1 MSTKKKLLQAA
12 AGAAGGAET
21 LNVENV
27 FSTYL
32 YEGNASSSGQTIT
45 NGIDLSGEGG
55 LVWIKN
61 RDYSS
66 DHVLYDTERGIS
78 TKTLSN
84 NYIAESY
91 AAGQGVTSFNSDG
104 FTLTTGDNDYNA
116 AASYTSWTFRKTP
129 KFFDVV
135 TWTGDGTNG
144 RTISHNLGTTV
155 GSIFVK
161 RRDATAGWYV
171 YHRHYGGTHSL
182 FLNGTLEA
190 QQNTNYWNDTD
201 ATSTEFT
208 VASNTGL
215 NASGGTYVA
224 YLFAHHNNDGEF
236 GPDAD
241 QDIIKCGSYTGADSY
256 KKITL
261 GFEPQWLLIKGAA
274 GTYAGSTSWMLID
287 NMRSGSGGRFLYANS
302 NASESSGDY
311 PQERITFEG
320 DGFSI
325 SDNNSNL
332 NRSSHTYVYIAIR
345 DTPMIAPSDAADVF
359 AMDVHGSAGD
369 SSAPAFRSGW
379 PVDMSIRRNIASSDD
394 WDIGSRLLQG
404 KYLRTNS
411 NVAETSESSELYDF
425 MNGWWNSP
433 AVNNNLYGWMWRSA
447 PSFFDVVTY
456 TGNGSFNGKV
466 VNHNLGVAPEM
477 MWIKRRDTSAD
488 WAVYSASQGVTKYNQ
503 LNSSAFDT
511 DPLDAYN
518 RGSYWRSTTPT
529 STSFTLGIDNRVNAG
544 NGTYVGYLFASL
556 PGVSKLGSYTGDGTN
571 DGSKVID
578 CGFSAGARF
587 VLIKRTDNTG
597 NWMVFDTERGIT
609 TGDDSILRLNIN
621 SAAGQTN
628 QIDPHSSG
636 FKMGGQSS
644 SFANISGAQYIF
656 YAIA

>member
-12 AGAAGGAET
+12 AGSAGGGGA
-21 LNVENV
+21 LNVEDV

-84 NYIAESY
+84 NYIAESF
-91 AAGQGVTSFNSDG
+91 ASGQGVTAFNSDG

-116 AASYTSWTFRKTP
+116 SASYASWTFRKTP

-135 TWTGDGTNG
+135 TYTGDGTNG

-190 QQNTNYWNDTD
+190 QDNTNYWNDTN

-208 VASNTGL
+208 VASNAGL

-224 YLFAHHNNDGEF
+224 YLFAHNDGDGEF
-236 GPDAD
+236 GPDSD
-241 QDIIKCGSYTGADSY
+241 QDIIKCGSYVGADSY

-287 NMRSGSGGRFLYANS
+287 NKRSGSGGRFLYANS
-302 NASESSGDY
+302 NGYETSGDH

-345 DTPMIAPSDAADVF
+345 GTPMTPPSDATDVF
-359 AMDVHGSAGD
+359 AMDIHGSAGD
-369 SSAPAFRSGW
+369 SVAPAFRSGW
-379 PVDMSIRRNIASSDD
+379 PVDMSIRRNIAGGDD

-404 KYLRTNS
+404 KYLKTSSNS
-411 NVAETSESSELYDF
+411 AETSESSELYDF
-425 MNGWWNSP
+425 MNGWWNSG

-447 PSFFDVVTY
+447 PNFFDVVTY
-456 TGNGSFNGKV
+456 SGNGSFSGKV
-466 VNHNLGVAPEM
+466 VKHNLGVAPEM
-477 MWIKRRDTSAD
+477 IWVKRRNSSGEWVVYAAPQGHTKYANLSSTSAF
-488 WAVYSASQGVTKYNQ
+488 A
-503 LNSSAFDT
+503 T

-518 RGSYWRSTTPT
+518 RGTYWRSTAPT

-544 NGTYVGYLFASL
+544 SGTYVAYLFASL
-556 PGVSKLGSYTGDGTN
+556 PGISKVGSYTGN
-571 DGSKVID
+571 GSSLDVD
-578 CGFSAGARF
+578 CGFSTGARF
-587 VLIKRTDNTG
+587 VMVKRTNSSG
-597 NWMVFDTERGIT
+597 NWAVFDTQRGIAS
-609 TGDDSILRLNIN
+609 GNDSFLMLNSNAAQNTSSDCIN
-621 SAAGQTN
+621 
-628 QIDPHSSG
+628 PLSSG
-636 FKMGGQSS
+636 FTITNNLGATNVSGGS
-644 SFANISGAQYIF
+644 YIF

>member
-21 LNVENV
+21 LNVEDV

-32 YEGNASSSGQTIT
+32 YEGTGSALTIT
-45 NGIDLSGEGG
+45 NGIDLDGEGG
-55 LVWIKN
+55 MTWFKC
-61 RDYSS
+61 RSS
-66 DHVLYDTERGIS
+66 
-78 TKTLSN
+78 
-84 NYIAESY
+84 SY
-91 AAGQGVTSFNSDG
+91 APFVIDTNRGAFLLRTDSSNAQTASAISYTTATDG
-104 FTLTTGDNDYNA
+104 FSINTSSLALNDSSNTYA
-116 AASYTSWTFRKTP
+116 SWTFRKAP

-208 VASNTGL
+208 VASNAGL

-224 YLFAHHNNDGEF
+224 YLFAHNDGDGEF
-236 GPDAD
+236 GPDSD
-241 QDIIKCGSYTGADSY
+241 QDIIKCGSYVGADSY

-274 GTYAGSTSWMLID
+274 GTFAGSTSWMLID

-302 NASESSGDY
+302 NPSESSGDY

-379 PVDMSIRRNIASSDD
+379 PVDMSIRRNIASADD

-425 MNGWWNSP
+425 MNGWWNSS

-503 LNSSAFDT
+503 LNSSAFAT

-544 NGTYVGYLFASL
+544 NGTFVGYLFASL
-556 PGVSKLGSYTGDGTN
+556 PGVSKLGSYTGNG
-571 DGSKVID
+571 GSLDVD
-578 CGFSAGARF
+578 CGFSTGARF
-587 VLIKRTDNTG
+587 VMVKRTDNSG
-597 NWMVFDTERGIT
+597 NWFVFDTERGIVS
-609 TGDDSILRLNIN
+609 GNDSLLMLNSNAAQNTSADCIN
-621 SAAGQTN
+621 
-628 QIDPHSSG
+628 PLSSG
-636 FKMGGQSS
+636 FTITNNTFNQNASGGS
-644 SFANISGAQYIF
+644 YIF